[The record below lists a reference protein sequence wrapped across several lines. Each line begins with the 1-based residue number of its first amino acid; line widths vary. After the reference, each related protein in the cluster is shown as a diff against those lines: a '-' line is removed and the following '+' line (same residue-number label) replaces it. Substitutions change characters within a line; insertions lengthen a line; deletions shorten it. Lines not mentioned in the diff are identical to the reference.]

1 MSYSSTRG
9 QDNKINFVDAMLNGL
24 AKDGGLYV
32 PDKFTKFSKKE
43 LKELSTLSYSELAF
57 EVTKQ
62 FIDSEEISSKE
73 YKEICKKTYGKSFGK
88 DLITYDK
95 LNDNEYIL
103 NLYNGPTF
111 AFKDFALQLLGNLY
125 DLILKKRNTSLT
137 IIGATSGDTGSA
149 AISGCEK
156 AKNAKIFILFPM
168 NKVSEVQR
176 RQMTTNTSSNVFN
189 VAVKGNFDDCQKL
202 VKSFFN
208 LNNKKKNI
216 I

>member
-1 MSYSSTRG
+1 MMSYSSTRG

-57 EVTKQ
+57 EITKQ

-95 LNDNEYIL
+95 LNDNERAVA
-103 NLYNGPTF
+103 G
-111 AFKDFALQLLGNLY
+111 
-125 DLILKKRNTSLT
+125 
-137 IIGATSGDTGSA
+137 
-149 AISGCEK
+149 
-156 AKNAKIFILFPM
+156 
-168 NKVSEVQR
+168 EVQV
-176 RQMTTNTSSNVFN
+176 NTVHDKFRDMGITKETVNSAKKAMRDIAKDV
-189 VAVKGNFDDCQKL
+189 
-202 VKSFFN
+202 
-208 LNNKKKNI
+208 KKNN
-216 I
+216 